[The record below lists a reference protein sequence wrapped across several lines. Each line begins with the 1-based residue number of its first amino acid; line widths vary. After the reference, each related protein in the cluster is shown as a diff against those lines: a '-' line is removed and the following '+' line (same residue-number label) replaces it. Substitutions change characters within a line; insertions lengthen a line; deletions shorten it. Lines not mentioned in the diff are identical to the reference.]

1 MTPTPTPTV
10 RHTPL
15 GTGDGVL
22 LTPVDPAVRGP
33 AALFDAEL
41 DSLLATAGHLVL
53 RGFDLTVE
61 DFNALVGHYSSRTT
75 LDPARSFHGDVAQKV
90 DSGHDPIGLHI
101 ENGATPFAPEL
112 LWFHCVKAAKS
123 GSQTTVCDGY
133 RVWEGLSE
141 TAREVFT
148 AQPIS
153 YARSVPARLWQRL
166 AAVMAGD
173 GRAPEDCT
181 VEDLYALANE
191 GADVDFKQD
200 PDGTLHYRYRVFAA
214 HPTKWSD
221 RIAWANSLLGP
232 SYNYEAPVIEF
243 ADGTPLAEEIVAEYV
258 EVTAALT
265 EDIAWVDGD
274 TVLIDNSRVMHG
286 RRAITDPDRT
296 ILNAQSY
303 ARRPARSAGATEQK
317 ENHGA
322 GH

>member
-1 MTPTPTPTV
+1 MTATTV
-10 RHTPL
+10 VSAPM
-15 GTGDGVL
+15 GAGDGVL
-22 LTPVDPAVRGP
+22 VTPRAGRPGVS
-33 AALFDAEL
+33 ALLEADL
-41 DSLLATAGHLVL
+41 DTMLASAGHLVL
-53 RGFDLTVE
+53 RGFELSVE

-112 LWFHCVKAAKS
+112 LWFHCVKAAAS
-123 GSQTTVCDGY
+123 GSQTTVCDGF
-133 RVWEGLSE
+133 RVWDALSDQ
-141 TAREVFT
+141 AREVFS

-181 VEDLYALANE
+181 VDDLYALANP
-191 GADVDFKQD
+191 GSDVEFKQD
-200 PDGTLHYRYRVFAA
+200 ADGTLHYCYRVFAA
-214 HPTKWSD
+214 HPTKWS
-221 RIAWANSLLGP
+221 RRTAWANSLLGP
-232 SYNYEAPVIEF
+232 SYNYEAPVIQF
-243 ADGTPLAEEIVAEYV
+243 ADGTAIPESVVAEYV

-265 EDIAWVDGD
+265 EDIAWEDGD

-303 ARRPARSAGATEQK
+303 ARRPDAAAGLVEK
-317 ENHGA
+317 EK
-322 GH
+322 

>member
-1 MTPTPTPTV
+1 MTATTV
-10 RHTPL
+10 VSAPM
-15 GTGDGVL
+15 GAGDGVL
-22 LTPVDPAVRGP
+22 VTPQAGRAGVS
-33 AALFDAEL
+33 ALLEADL
-41 DSLLATAGHLVL
+41 DTMLASAGHLVL
-53 RGFDLTVE
+53 RGFELSVE

-112 LWFHCVKAAKS
+112 LWFHCVKAAAS
-123 GSQTTVCDGY
+123 GSQTTVCDGF
-133 RVWEGLSE
+133 RVWDALSDQ
-141 TAREVFT
+141 AREVFS

-181 VEDLYALANE
+181 VDDLYALANP
-191 GADVDFKQD
+191 GSDVEFKQD
-200 PDGTLHYRYRVFAA
+200 ADGTLHYCYRVFAA
-214 HPTKWSD
+214 HPTKWS
-221 RIAWANSLLGP
+221 RRTAWANSLLGP
-232 SYNYEAPVIEF
+232 SYNYEAPVIQF
-243 ADGTPLAEEIVAEYV
+243 ADGTAIPESVVAEYV

-265 EDIAWVDGD
+265 EDIAWEDGD

-303 ARRPARSAGATEQK
+303 ARRPDAAAGLVEK
-317 ENHGA
+317 EK
-322 GH
+322 

>member
-1 MTPTPTPTV
+1 MTATKVVSAPM
-10 RHTPL
+10 
-15 GTGDGVL
+15 GAGDGVL
-22 LTPVDPAVRGP
+22 VTPQAGRAGVS
-33 AALFDAEL
+33 ALLEADL
-41 DSLLATAGHLVL
+41 DTMLASAGHLVL
-53 RGFDLTVE
+53 RGFELSVE

-112 LWFHCVKAAKS
+112 LWFHCVKAAAS
-123 GSQTTVCDGY
+123 GSQTTVCDGF
-133 RVWEGLSE
+133 RVWDALSDQ
-141 TAREVFT
+141 AREVFS

-181 VEDLYALANE
+181 VDDLYALANP
-191 GADVDFKQD
+191 GSDVEFKQD
-200 PDGTLHYRYRVFAA
+200 ADGTLHYCYRVFAA
-214 HPTKWSD
+214 HPTKWS
-221 RIAWANSLLGP
+221 RRTAWANSLLGP
-232 SYNYEAPVIEF
+232 SYNYEAPVIQF
-243 ADGTPLAEEIVAEYV
+243 ADGTAIPESVVAEYV

-265 EDIAWVDGD
+265 EDIAWEDGD

-303 ARRPARSAGATEQK
+303 ARRPDAAAGLVEK
-317 ENHGA
+317 EK
-322 GH
+322 